1 MNMKKL
7 HVALLAGG
15 KSGEREVSLNGAK
28 LVEEYLDK
36 EKYRITR
43 YDPASDMA
51 RIAQD
56 ASEIDVA
63 FLVLHGQF
71 GEDGT
76 VQGFLDLL
84 GIPYQGAGVLG
95 SAMAMDKNISKLLY
109 QQNGLPI
116 APYRVVTDSDIDDA
130 AMVAEM
136 GLPLVVKPV
145 RVGSSI
151 GMTIVR
157 RQEQLKN
164 AVANAL
170 TYDKEVMIEAYL
182 DGREITVGVM
192 GNDDVNA
199 LPLIEI
205 IPGKEFEFFNYE
217 AKYVP
222 GASQEICPADVSDA
236 IAAKASEYAIR
247 AHRVLK
253 LENYSRTDM
262 ILTADNELY
271 LLETNTIPGMT
282 INSLLPKAAKEF
294 GLQYPQ
300 LLDGLITLALEKKN

>member
-51 RIAQD
+51 RIAQE

-116 APYRVVTDSDIDDA
+116 APYQVVTDSDIDDA
-130 AMVAEM
+130 AMIAEM

-205 IPGKEFEFFNYE
+205 IPGREFEFFNYE